1 MCMSLPIPLPGL
13 HSGLDSLRFCT
24 ITIAQ
29 PTIYCRQHS
38 MAQSVP
44 LHCWLLPNTVLCC
57 PGSALSRSGARS
69 STARASHSGQGSKSF
84 TNQVKSQHHCR
95 ERREASTVTDG
106 GLGVGFLVV
115 VGGCRE
121 SLLGEQ
127 WNVAVVT
134 HIQHMQT
141 KWSEAT
147 SRKKLSRQG
156 THTSRAACTIDD
168 LVDGRKRALS
178 MTSSMDAQREGNI

>member
-1 MCMSLPIPLPGL
+1 MLYNITSDGCMRLPSPLPGL
-13 HSGLDSLRFCT
+13 HSGGIRPGFIALLHDHYCTAHNLLQAAFYGSISASPLLAASKYGALRSWLGAVPVRCSLR
-24 ITIAQ
+24 
-29 PTIYCRQHS
+29 
-38 MAQSVP
+38 
-44 LHCWLLPNTVLCC
+44 CC
-57 PGSALSRSGARS
+57 PGFAF
-69 STARASHSGQGSKSF
+69 GSKSF
-84 TNQVKSQHHCR
+84 TNQVKSQHHRR
-95 ERREASTVTDG
+95 ERREASTDG

-115 VGGCRE
+115 VGGCRD

-156 THTSRAACTIDD
+156 TYSPAR
-168 LVDGRKRALS
+168 G
-178 MTSSMDAQREGNI
+178 

>member
-1 MCMSLPIPLPGL
+1 MHEPAHPAPGPAFRPGFIALLHDHYCTAHNLLQAAFYGSISASPLLAASKYGALRSWLGAVPVRC
-13 HSGLDSLRFCT
+13 SLR
-24 ITIAQ
+24 
-29 PTIYCRQHS
+29 
-38 MAQSVP
+38 
-44 LHCWLLPNTVLCC
+44 CC
-57 PGSALSRSGARS
+57 SGFAF
-69 STARASHSGQGSKSF
+69 GSKSF

-156 THTSRAACTIDD
+156 THASRAACTIDD
-168 LVDGRKRALS
+168 LVDGCKRALS